1 MFLINVCSNLLV
13 AVESQRPPQVFHNS
27 SAIARYD
34 LYVLTLTLPQS
45 KAEMVTFL
53 ETKKITLA
61 FLEILSWR
69 IGC

>member
-1 MFLINVCSNLLV
+1 MFLINVCNNLLV
-13 AVESQRPPQVFHNS
+13 AVESQRLPQVFHNL
-27 SAIARYD
+27 SAIARSD
-34 LYVLTLTLPQS
+34 LYVLTLTLRS
-45 KAEMVTFL
+45 SNAEMVTFL

>member
-1 MFLINVCSNLLV
+1 MFLTSGCNNLLV
-13 AVESQRPPQVFHNS
+13 VVESQRLPQVFHNL
-27 SAIARYD
+27 SAIARSD
-34 LYVLTLTLPQS
+34 LYVLTLTLRSS

-53 ETKKITLA
+53 DTEKITLA

>member
-1 MFLINVCSNLLV
+1 MV
-13 AVESQRPPQVFHNS
+13 AVKSQRLPQVFHNL
-27 SAIARYD
+27 SAIARSD
-34 LYVLTLTLPQS
+34 LYVLTLTLRS
-45 KAEMVTFL
+45 SNAEMVTFL